1 MKAPRFS
8 CRYVLLMFNVHRG
21 RVYAVRLLT
30 VTSSQPDA
38 QRRQPG
44 GERASCCM
52 RENFRVDCRATC
64 WLFSQ
69 LAPSVLEHRAGKE
82 ALCGLERALFFCP
95 PTPFFFFNQGGK
107 PKTKT
112 NIRTTVAG
120 STFLPPNIQ
129 QNWNNFLQIL
139 HILPK
144 DIKMPKTRIE
154 SLTQHITGRRGVGG
168 GEGHH

>member
-82 ALCGLERALFFCP
+82 ALCGLERALFFLP
-95 PTPFFFFNQGGK
+95 PPFFFFFLIKGENQKLK
-107 PKTKT
+107 PTSGLRWQEVRFYLPTYNKTGT
-112 NIRTTVAG
+112 IFA
-120 STFLPPNIQ
+120 
-129 QNWNNFLQIL
+129 NFA
-139 HILPK
+139 HSAK
-144 DIKMPKTRIE
+144 RYKNA
-154 SLTQHITGRRGVGG
+154 
-168 GEGHH
+168 